1 MGENV
6 KSYKYAMLAIFTLFL
21 CVGFMAAVPYMIF
34 PTLLNNAPKDGLS
47 ILNAYKN
54 SILIFGGAI
63 VVYIVA
69 VAGVFGLFF
78 YKAFVEK
85 VMKRKMVMNMVTIVG
100 LWTVLMYF
108 MINDMG
114 AFEHY
119 ESINSAIKQ
128 LSNGDLQYVEARIY
142 KEAEGDELNTTRLVD
157 VFYQFDGDDEVL
169 YSLRTF
175 KMDENNAASNE
186 YTYYHL
192 PPDVEF
198 DYDEVPVS
206 MSTGG
211 SIRQSEIEAYTE
223 QFELQDN
230 MYRIGYTKDLEIIAS
245 IEKISK

>member
-1 MGENV
+1 MNENV
-6 KSYKYAMLAIFTLFL
+6 KSYKYAMLAVFTLFL

-34 PTLLNNAPKDGLS
+34 PTLLQNAPKDALS
-47 ILNAYKN
+47 VLNVYKN

-69 VAGVFGLFF
+69 VVVVFGLFF

-85 VMKRKMVMNMVTIVG
+85 VMKRKMVMNMVTIVC
-100 LWTVLMYF
+100 LWSALMYF

-119 ESINSAIKQ
+119 DSINSAIEQ
-128 LSNGDLQYVEARIY
+128 YSTGDLEYVEARIY
-142 KEAEGDELNTTRLVD
+142 KETEDSQLSTKRLVD

-169 YSLRTF
+169 YSLVTF
-175 KMDENNAASNE
+175 KMDENNAASND
-186 YTYYHL
+186 YTYYTMGE
-192 PPDVEF
+192 DVEF
-198 DYDEVPVS
+198 NYDEVPVS

-230 MYRIGYTKDLEIIAS
+230 MYRIGYTEDLKVIAS
-245 IEKISK
+245 IEKIEQ